1 MNEQL
6 QQTERTRLRRLRER
20 GHFDR
25 STIYSILDAMPMC
38 HVGYILDGSPV
49 VMPTFQWREGDHV
62 YWHASNGGRGIK
74 AACGNPVCLTVSIL
88 DGLVLARS
96 GLHHSA
102 NFRSVMVFGE
112 PQPVTDPE
120 QKKRKLNGMIDTLYP
135 GRSEILRPISDIEI
149 KQTAVLSLPI
159 EEASAKIREGG
170 VADDEEDYALPI
182 WAGTLPVRM
191 QVLEPLADPRNLEAV
206 EMPEHVRRFSLGF
219 PPGAGKRKA
228 TRLPG

>member
-38 HVGYILDGSPV
+38 HVGYVLDGSPV

-74 AACGNPVCLTVSIL
+74 AASGTPVCLTVSIL

-112 PQPVTDPE
+112 PQPITDPE
-120 QKKRKLNGMIDTLYP
+120 QKKSKLNGMIDTLYP
-135 GRSEILRPISDIEI
+135 GRSEIVRPIIDIEI
-149 KQTAVLSLPI
+149 KQTSVLSLPI
-159 EEASAKIREGG
+159 EESSAKIREGG

-182 WAGTLPVRM
+182 WAGVLPFKM
-191 QVLEPLADPRNLEAV
+191 QVLEPLADPRNREGV
-206 EMPEHVRRFSLGF
+206 EMPEHIRRFRIG
-219 PPGAGKRKA
+219 
-228 TRLPG
+228 

>member
-1 MNEQL
+1 MNKQL
-6 QQTERTRLRRLRER
+6 QQTDRTRLRRLRER
-20 GHFDR
+20 GYFDR
-25 STIYSILDAMPMC
+25 VTIDSILDAMPMC
-38 HVGYILDGSPV
+38 HVGYVLDGSPV

-74 AACGNPVCLTVSIL
+74 AARGNPVCLTVSIL

-102 NFRSVMVFGE
+102 NFRSVMIFGE
-112 PQPVTDPE
+112 PRPVTDPE
-120 QKKRKLNGMIDTLYP
+120 QKKRKLNAMIDTLFP
-135 GRSEILRPISDIEI
+135 GRSKILRPISDIEI

-191 QVLEPLADPRNLEAV
+191 RVLEPLADSRNLEGV
-206 EMPEHVRRFSLGF
+206 EIPEHVKQFGI
-219 PPGAGKRKA
+219 G
-228 TRLPG
+228 